1 MNQLTPDQLDLLTR
15 LQPLLKEKM
24 GSLTF
29 NDYVYELE
37 STQIGIILQVDLAY
51 FFRVKFDGYIIS
63 EYRSV
68 RFDELF
74 LRIPKPIDWQNEN
87 RGLLGMFSVPPILH
101 FNPYL
106 NKWCCERMH
115 KNITKI
121 DDYYAEDPFTALLKA
136 LCAQEEL

>member
-74 LRIPKPIDWQNEN
+74 LRIPKPIDWQNPERGCWSMLTKEN
-87 RGLLGMFSVPPILH
+87 RSDNAFLNELAFSD
-101 FNPYL
+101 
-106 NKWCCERMH
+106 E
-115 KNITKI
+115 
-121 DDYYAEDPFTALLKA
+121 PFTVILKK
-136 LCAQEEL
+136 LSVQEGV